1 MSNSRSPRELNL
13 LDLEKNQTWR
23 KGAVT
28 GLKSVAGQPNQ
39 GVRSL
44 NCQHEGQVPQMMRG
58 KNAARAKSS
67 HEMEKIFPP
76 LIHSFAPSLTY
87 TCTHS
92 LFN

>member
-13 LDLEKNQTWR
+13 LGLEKNQTWR

-28 GLKSVAGQPNQ
+28 GLKSVAGQPSQ

-44 NCQHEGQVPQMMRG
+44 NCQHGGQVPQMMSS
-58 KNAARAKSS
+58 KNSGRAKSS

-76 LIHSFAPSLTY
+76 LIHSFAHSLY
-87 TCTHS
+87 TCSHS
-92 LFN
+92 LSN